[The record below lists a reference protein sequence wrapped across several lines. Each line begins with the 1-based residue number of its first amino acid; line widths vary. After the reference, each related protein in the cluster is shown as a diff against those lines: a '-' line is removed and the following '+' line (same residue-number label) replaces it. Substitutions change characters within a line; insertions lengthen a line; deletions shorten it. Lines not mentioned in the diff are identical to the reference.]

1 MDNQPSADAARRPP
15 PRPDGPPQAAG
26 GGVLVCLN
34 SSSAAAQLVRTA
46 SRLAEAGR
54 TEWFAVYVETPG
66 DHASFADQEQIA
78 KTLRLAAQLGGQAV
92 MLSGFNLRDALL
104 DFARE
109 QGAATIVL
117 AQPRQPRWRRLFSVS
132 LADQLRRGAGH
143 LDLYLI
149 SDAEAAAR
157 PRRAPRRSVWILL
170 RDYGLAATGVG
181 VCTGLAFVLFPY
193 LALTSLVMLYLL
205 TVVII
210 ASRLDQ
216 GPSISASLLGVAIFA
231 FLFVPDYYS
240 FSLANTEYAITLAVM
255 LIVSILIS
263 NLASR
268 IRYQARAASQQERQT
283 AALYAMSRNLT
294 TKLSLPELL
303 PEAVEQISRTFDSQV
318 SILMPDGA
326 GNLHLSAGK
335 HFPDD
340 YGSEM
345 LVANWVYRYG
355 HFAGLGTKT
364 LPKARGFYLPLR
376 ASQKMIGVLRLEPAR
391 PNQMIELKSLRFLEA
406 LGSQVALAIEREHLS
421 QQAHQAQVQI
431 EAERLRNA
439 LLSSVSHDLRTPLT
453 VIAGS
458 ASSLLEGETTLD
470 SLTKA
475 ELTQTIYEEANR
487 LDRLVHNLLEM
498 SRLQS
503 GQTKLN
509 FEWHV
514 LEEVVGCALA
524 QLEPQLQHHPV
535 VIQLPADLPMVR
547 IDALLMERVFINLLE
562 NAIKYTPEQTTMT
575 ISGWLSHQELLLE
588 VADRGPGLIPGDEE
602 LVFEKFYQASEGS
615 ARGVGLGLTICRSII
630 EAHGGH
636 IWAANR
642 PGGGATFR
650 FTLPLEA
657 GAPLLDKTLPEL
669 QKSHPDEAAH
679 SVN

>member
-1 MDNQPSADAARRPP
+1 MR
-15 PRPDGPPQAAG
+15 G
-26 GGVLVCLN
+26 
-34 SSSAAAQLVRTA
+34 
-46 SRLAEAGR
+46 
-54 TEWFAVYVETPG
+54 
-66 DHASFADQEQIA
+66 
-78 KTLRLAAQLGGQAV
+78 
-92 MLSGFNLRDALL
+92 
-104 DFARE
+104 
-109 QGAATIVL
+109 
-117 AQPRQPRWRRLFSVS
+117 S
-132 LADQLRRGAGH
+132 LADQLRRRAGH
-143 LDLYLI
+143 LDLHLI
-149 SDAEAAAR
+149 ADAATEAR
-157 PRRAPRRSVWILL
+157 PRRAPQRKVWLQV
-170 RDYGLAATGVG
+170 REYAVAAAGVG
-181 VCTGLAFVLFPY
+181 LCTGLAFVLFPY
-193 LALTSLVMLYLL
+193 LALVNLVMLYLL
-205 TVVII
+205 TVVVI
-210 ASRLDQ
+210 ASLLNQ
-216 GPSISASLLGVAIFA
+216 GPSIFASLISVAVFA
-231 FLFVPDYYS
+231 FFFVPHYYS
-240 FSLANTEYAITLAVM
+240 FSLASTEYAITLAVM
-255 LIVSILIS
+255 LILSIMIS
-263 NLASR
+263 NLTLR

-283 AALYAMSRNLT
+283 SALYDMSRNLT

-303 PEAVEQISRTFDSQV
+303 QEAVEQISRTFDSQV

-335 HFPDD
+335 AFPDD

-376 ASQKMIGVLRLEPAR
+376 ASQKMIGVLRLEPTR
-391 PNQMIELKSLRFLEA
+391 PNKMMELKSLRFLEA
-406 LGSQVALAIEREHLS
+406 LGSQVALAIEREHLH
-421 QQAHQAQVQI
+421 QQTHQAQIQI

-470 SLTKA
+470 APTKA
-475 ELTQTIYEEANR
+475 ELTQTIYDEANR

-509 FEWHV
+509 QEWHV

-535 VIQLPADLPMVR
+535 AIQLPADLPMVR

-562 NAIKYTPEQTTMT
+562 NAIKYAPAQTPVT
-575 ISGWLSHQELLLE
+575 ISGWISHQELLVE

-602 LVFEKFYQASEGS
+602 LVFEKFYQASSGS

-630 EAHGGH
+630 EAHAGN

-650 FTLPLEA
+650 FTLPLEE
-657 GAPLLDKTLPEL
+657 GAPLLDKTLPEM
-669 QKSHPDEAAH
+669 QKSHSDEPAH